1 MNNMKKKVKVTV
13 KLIFL
18 LCFLSSKVYAQSQ
31 IYSNN
36 YKDCMKENFD
46 SHAVDNLKHGYLN
59 MYTKLKNLT
68 KPLNEDELK
77 PIKEELKILTDK
89 ILDYIE
95 YLNSIPESYP
105 ITDKMIKDNVC
116 KIYFQSNY
124 FIQSVEAVRA
134 YSSKIYI
141 EKELK
146 KYQNK

>member
-1 MNNMKKKVKVTV
+1 
-13 KLIFL
+13 
-18 LCFLSSKVYAQSQ
+18 
-31 IYSNN
+31 
-36 YKDCMKENFD
+36 MKENFD

-59 MYTKLKNLT
+59 MYTKLKNIT

-116 KIYFQSNY
+116 QIYFQSNY